1 MSLTDRHITAL
12 MHQIATRNDIEL
24 VHPFAE
30 LETFGS
36 LVYLAE
42 CYGFRY
48 ESVRLVGKHRIMH
61 VQLVRDSSPWARQR
75 AAANSAAFPDPGPG
89 RPVPGM
95 YLGSL
100 TPVPEVQPEVDV
112 ITALIRHDALG
123 AAANRKQLLAIGW
136 GSAVLFLLMAVLTG
150 KYAVLLPLAVL
161 MPLFM
166 LGSLKINT
174 TRRAKLAQRLTAA
187 GCTPV
192 RDAAGAE
199 RYVRPVPQGF

>member
-1 MSLTDRHITAL
+1 MSLADRHITAL
-12 MHQIATRNDIEL
+12 MRQITTRNDIEL

-30 LETFGS
+30 LDTFGA
-36 LVYLAE
+36 LVYVAE

-61 VQLVRDSSPWARQR
+61 VQLVRDPSAWARQR

-100 TPVPEVQPEVDV
+100 TPVPEVQAEVDV

-136 GSAVLFLLMAVLTG
+136 GAAALFLLMAVLTG

-166 LGSLKINT
+166 VGSLKVNT
-174 TRRAKLAQRLTAA
+174 SRRAKLAQRLMAA

-192 RDAAGAE
+192 RDAAGLE
-199 RYVRPVPQGF
+199 RYVRPVPQGS

>member
-1 MSLTDRHITAL
+1 MSIADRHITAL
-12 MHQIATRNDIEL
+12 MRQIATRDAIEL

-30 LETFGS
+30 LQTFGA
-36 LVYLAE
+36 LVYIAE

-48 ESVRLVGKHRIMH
+48 ESVRLVGKHRVMH
-61 VQLVRDSSPWARQR
+61 VQLVRDPSPWARQK

-100 TPVPEVQPEVDV
+100 TPVPEAQGDVDV
-112 ITALIRHDALG
+112 ITAMIRHDALG

-136 GSAVLFLLMAVLTG
+136 GSAALFLLMAPLTG
-150 KYAVLLPLAVL
+150 TYAVLLPLAVL
-161 MPLFM
+161 MPLLM
-166 LGSLKINT
+166 LGALRLNT
-174 TRRAKLAQRLTAA
+174 RRRAKLAQRLTAA

-192 RDAAGAE
+192 RDAAGRE